1 MGDLF
6 EGQCVVELQR
16 EVHVVMARRC
26 LAGILQEGSF
36 PTHDAVARRGGEH
49 VVAVSIDGAE
59 A

>member
-1 MGDLF
+1 M
-6 EGQCVVELQR
+6 VELQR